1 MDKNEVDHI
10 IKILPEKITVK
21 SAQRLYEQSNWDL
34 ESCRYFTFKLK
45 NGIVNYFK
53 NYNMENFGIV
63 YLPDLA
69 LMGITR
75 TAPMGSK
82 RQKKNLEKI
91 INEMGS
97 YNVDK
102 DYKDVFEQFVSY
114 LSMSIFTYYMQGQ
127 TSFLNGLADPK
138 YFITSLQMSLELIFN
153 VNEDIEEGEELW
165 DPYKVQDLIVKN
177 IQIDNDNL
185 DKTEEDYEK
194 NIQSIPRKF
203 NILKD
208 VNKLSPLKIS
218 INSKFVKESDVVDKK
233 KNNSK
238 KVKKTVN
245 KNEDIDSD
253 IEALEAELEDM
264 KKKKIEAEKK
274 RKEEETKKA
283 AELKKLTEDLDKLKE
298 EIKDLEKN

>member
-102 DYKDVFEQFVSY
+102 DYKDVFEHFVSY

-138 YFITSLQMSLELIFN
+138 YFVTSLQMSLELIFN
-153 VNEDIEEGEELW
+153 VNEDIDEGEELW
-165 DPYKVQDLIVKN
+165 DPYKVQDLIVN
-177 IQIDNDNL
+177 NVQTDNDNL
-185 DKTEEDYEK
+185 DKTEEEYDK

-208 VNKLSPLKIS
+208 VKKLSPLKIS
-218 INSKFVKESDVVDKK
+218 INKKFIREFDKVDE

-238 KVKKTVN
+238 KVKKTIN
-245 KNEDIDSD
+245 KNENIDND
-253 IEALEAELEDM
+253 IEALEAELEEM
-264 KKKKIEAEKK
+264 KKKKVDAEKK
-274 RKEEETKKA
+274 RKEEEAKKA
-283 AELKKLTEDLDKLKE
+283 TELKKLTEELDKLKE
-298 EIKDLEKN
+298 EIKDLEKS

>member
-1 MDKNEVDHI
+1 
-10 IKILPEKITVK
+10 
-21 SAQRLYEQSNWDL
+21 
-34 ESCRYFTFKLK
+34 
-45 NGIVNYFK
+45 
-53 NYNMENFGIV
+53 MENFGIV

-138 YFITSLQMSLELIFN
+138 YFVTSLQMSLELIFN
-153 VNEDIEEGEELW
+153 VDEDIEEGEELW
-165 DPYKVQDLIVKN
+165 NPYKVQDLIVKN
-177 IQIDNDNL
+177 IQKDNDNL

-194 NIQSIPRKF
+194 NIQSIPGKF

-208 VNKLSPLKIS
+208 VNKLSPLKIN
-218 INSKFVKESDVVDKK
+218 IDSKFVRESDVVDEK

-245 KNEDIDSD
+245 KNEEIDSD
-253 IEALEAELEDM
+253 IEALEAELEEM

-274 RKEEETKKA
+274 RKEEEAQKA
-283 AELKKLTEDLDKLKE
+283 AELKKLTEELDKLKE
-298 EIKDLEKN
+298 EIKDLEKS